1 MWSTISSRQ
10 NEAAKLDKDL
20 QIQTPQNPPGLH
32 GGFFIQ
38 LSSGS
43 RRRRFLTVIFYS
55 VHPLRRRGKID
66 LQHLSTEA
74 VPRPIPVFSF
84 YLYILPHFA
93 DFPRLPSIS
102 DALFPCFFR
111 FALTE
116 RIKYDKILYIIF
128 IIIAVRGLQV
138 ADAPAARYTA
148 ELRLQYLTSNQRG
161 TPPIR
166 QWRIA
171 PVSR

>member
-10 NEAAKLDKDL
+10 NEAAKLNKDL
-20 QIQTPQNPPGLH
+20 QIQTPQNPPGFPR
-32 GGFFIQ
+32 G
-38 LSSGS
+38 
-43 RRRRFLTVIFYS
+43 IFYS
-55 VHPLRRRGKID
+55 VELRVEAETFSHGNILFCPPFTARCKID

-93 DFPRLPSIS
+93 AFPRLPSIS

>member
-1 MWSTISSRQ
+1 MKRLNWIRTYKYKHLRILR
-10 NEAAKLDKDL
+10 A
-20 QIQTPQNPPGLH
+20 LH

-55 VHPLRRRGKID
+55 VHPLRRRRKID

-93 DFPRLPSIS
+93 AFPRLPSIS

-128 IIIAVRGLQV
+128 IIIAVRGLPV
-138 ADAPAARYTA
+138 ADADAPAARYTA

-166 QWRIA
+166 QWRIS

>member
-20 QIQTPQNPPGLH
+20 QIQTPQNPPGFTR
-32 GGFFIQ
+32 G
-38 LSSGS
+38 
-43 RRRRFLTVIFYS
+43 IFYS
-55 VHPLRRRGKID
+55 VELRVEAETFSHGNILFCHPLRRRCKID

-93 DFPRLPSIS
+93 AFPRLPSIS